1 MEGYVWAVMV
11 LGGIVDYFLLLGTTT
26 LAGYPPDYGRCLLAA
41 LIAGV
46 HSGAAMLPGLYFLG
60 NWLWR
65 IVFFCIVCV
74 VAFGMDMSALRK
86 GVLFVLLRLALD
98 GVGAGL
104 GQGGFWAAAAGAVGL
119 FVLCT
124 VGFRGNLGKHYIPV
138 ELNHNGRQVHITAL
152 HDTGNTLHDP
162 LTGQSVMVVGPGVAK
177 QLTGLTREQLR
188 RPAATMTALP
198 GLRLI
203 PYKTV
208 GEPNGLLLA
217 LRCSDVKI
225 GHWKGSCL
233 VALAPEGLED
243 GEFQALTGGV
253 V

>member
-1 MEGYVWAVMV
+1 MERYVWAVMV
-11 LGGIVDYFLLLGTTT
+11 LGGIVDYFLLLGTST
-26 LAGYPPDYGRCLLAA
+26 LAGYPPDYVRCLVAS
-41 LIAGV
+41 LITGV
-46 HSGAAMLPGLYFLG
+46 HSGATMFPGLYFLG

-65 IVFFCIVCV
+65 IVFFGIVCA

-104 GQGGFWAAAAGAVGL
+104 GQGGFWAVAAGAVGL

-124 VGFRGNLGKHYIPV
+124 VGFRGNLGKYYIPV
-138 ELNHNGRQVHITAL
+138 ELNHNGKQVHLTAL

-162 LTGQSVMVVGPGVAK
+162 LTGQSVMVVGPSVAT

-188 RPAATMTALP
+188 RPASTMMVLP

-208 GEPNGLLLA
+208 TEPNGLLLA

-225 GHWKGSCL
+225 GRWKGSCL
-233 VALAPEGLED
+233 VAFAPEGLEG

>member
-1 MEGYVWAVMV
+1 MERYVWAVMV
-11 LGGIVDYFLLLGTTT
+11 LGGIVVFFLLLGTST
-26 LAGYPPDYGRCLLAA
+26 LAGYSPNYGRCFLAA
-41 LIAGV
+41 LIAGI
-46 HSGAAMLPGLYFLG
+46 HSGAAMLPSLYFLG

-65 IVFFCIVCV
+65 VVFFCVICA

-104 GQGGFWAAAAGAVGL
+104 GQGGFWTVTVGAMGL
-119 FVLCT
+119 FVLCV
-124 VGFRGNLGKHYIPV
+124 VGFRGNLGKRYIPV
-138 ELNHNGRQVHITAL
+138 ELNHNGRQVHLTAL
-152 HDTGNTLHDP
+152 HDTGNILHDP
-162 LTGQSVMVVGPGVAK
+162 LTGQSVMVVGPGVAT

-188 RPAATMTALP
+188 RPAATMMALP

-208 GEPNGLLLA
+208 SEPNGLLLA
-217 LRCSDVKI
+217 LRCSNVRI

-233 VALAPEGLED
+233 VAFAPEGLEG